1 MTETYNR
8 ERELNEALMAGEDV
22 LRALYTAQKELNS
35 SANWGLFDMFAGGM
49 LSTMIKH
56 GHMGNAER
64 ALSDARVAMDRYRRE
79 IADVREMPQIH
90 IEVDGFLSFAD
101 FFFDNFFVDWMVQDK
116 IERARQQ
123 VNDAIFQVQ
132 NIQNQ
137 LRGIPV

>member
-1 MTETYNR
+1 
-8 ERELNEALMAGEDV
+8 
-22 LRALYTAQKELNS
+22 
-35 SANWGLFDMFAGGM
+35 
-49 LSTMIKH
+49 
-56 GHMGNAER
+56 
-64 ALSDARVAMDRYRRE
+64 
-79 IADVREMPQIH
+79 MPQIH